1 MLCQAHDQ
9 KVITH
14 KSPISAIW
22 LPPNPMDC
30 VSDRRISIRAGLIA
44 YPASHPEV
52 MVISSLSARRSNRS
66 GRRPMRMAR
75 RSVCSC
81 SASNVPAGW
90 SFEPTPE
97 SVCSSGGSVRRV
109 PGSIWTTHP
118 LDRITGGN
126 DLPTPRKG
134 RNSASLDA
142 RRSSHDR
149 LHSGGIVFAGA
160 TAFDAF

>member
-52 MVISSLSARRSNRS
+52 MAISSLSARRSNRS
-66 GRRPMRMAR
+66 GCRPMRMAR

-109 PGSIWTTHP
+109 PGSIWTTHRR
-118 LDRITGGN
+118 DGIACGN
-126 DLPTPRKG
+126 DLPARRKG
-134 RNSASLDA
+134 RNFAAFGDGQASLDHEV
-142 RRSSHDR
+142 SISD
-149 LHSGGIVFAGA
+149 
-160 TAFDAF
+160 